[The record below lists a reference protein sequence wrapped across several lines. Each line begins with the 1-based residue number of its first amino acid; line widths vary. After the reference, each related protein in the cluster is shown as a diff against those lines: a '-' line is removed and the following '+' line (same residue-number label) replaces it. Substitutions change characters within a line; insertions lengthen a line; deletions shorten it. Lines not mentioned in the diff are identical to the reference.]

1 MLALARFGEE
11 LRAIRLE
18 LGLSLRQLAKRSG
31 VSWGYVHDLE
41 SGRRGHRASDDVVER
56 IAAALELTADV
67 FQEYRQRRLVNEHAD
82 ELDALYW
89 RLYRG
94 QT

>member
-1 MLALARFGEE
+1 MLELPRFGEE
-11 LRAIRLE
+11 LHARRLE
-18 LGLSLRQLAKRSG
+18 LGVSIRQLSARSG
-31 VSWGYVHDLE
+31 VSFGYVCDLE
-41 SGRRGHRASDDVVER
+41 RGRRGHRASDDVVER
-56 IAAALELTADV
+56 LAAALELTADV
-67 FQEYRQRRLVNEHAD
+67 FQEYRQRRLVSDHPD